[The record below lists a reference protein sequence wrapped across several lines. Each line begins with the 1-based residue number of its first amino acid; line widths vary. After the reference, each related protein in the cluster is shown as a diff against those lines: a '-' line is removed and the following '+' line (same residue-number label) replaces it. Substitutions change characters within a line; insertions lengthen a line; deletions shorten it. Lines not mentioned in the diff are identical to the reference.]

1 MSERLVTDRECE
13 IRHNAVEKDI
23 VMLQQDSKEKAK
35 DYVETVQTISSVKQ
49 ALDGVID
56 LIDFKIQTVQDEVK
70 REQAFGLRAGSHP
83 RTMWEGAKLAVITAI
98 ISSAVTA
105 FVTLM
110 IVRSI

>member
-1 MSERLVTDRECE
+1 MAERLVTERECE
-13 IRHNAVEKDI
+13 IRHDAVEKDI

-35 DYVETVQTISSVKQ
+35 EYVETVQTISSVKQ

-56 LIDFKIQTVQDEVK
+56 LIDYKIETVKDEVK
-70 REQAFGLRAGSHP
+70 REREFGLRAGSHP
-83 RTMWEGAKLAVITAI
+83 RTMWESAKLAVITSI
-98 ISSAVTA
+98 ISSAITA